1 MVDGAATQSLESH
14 SHETDSHETHSHET
28 HAHDIA
34 MKERDLQ
41 LELQRP
47 PVSAPG
53 RISAGK
59 YVTINYTLRTNGA
72 IRHIRSA
79 VWGDEPLAYQHG
91 SGRLLPGLERALE
104 GKVEGERFVVTLPPE
119 DAYGERDKAL
129 QQRVP
134 VETFGGAEQIEPGMC
149 FFAQSD
155 DDRHVENVM
164 ITEVDEDNGFVVVDT
179 NHPLAGMALE
189 FEVCVVSVRD
199 TPAIAGSGSAD
210 PVMAG
215 MGDGLAVAAARATLA
230 SRTRKPGNGEAPEPP
245 APGTAGGIGNA

>member
-1 MVDGAATQSLESH
+1 MTHEHDHEHEHEVAPVQFGAPA
-14 SHETDSHETHSHET
+14 
-28 HAHDIA
+28 
-34 MKERDLQ
+34 
-41 LELQRP
+41 
-47 PVSAPG
+47 PV
-53 RISAGK
+53 SAGK

-91 SGRLLPGLERALE
+91 SGRLLPALERALE
-104 GKVEGERFVVTLPPE
+104 GKVEGERFVVTMPPE

-134 VETFGGAEQIEPGMC
+134 VETFGGVEQIEPGMC

-164 ITEVDEDNGFVVVDT
+164 VTEVDEDNGFVVVDT

-199 TPAIAGSGSAD
+199 TPPIAGSGSSD

-215 MGDGLAVAAARATLA
+215 MGDGLAVAAARATHCVTCA
-230 SRTRKPGNGEAPEPP
+230 QGRQRRSGG
-245 APGTAGGIGNA
+245 GTARARYTRRDRQRIDTKR